1 MLWDICEFL
10 SYGTF
15 ARIPNNQTLTVND
28 SFAPFL
34 KIELIEH
41 YDGSIDKLG
50 EAEKFYHYL
59 IHLSN
64 FQFRIEAMILKGDF
78 NAQLGAIRP
87 NLQVLHTLC
96 RRLFDNHSLKTF
108 LRYVLHTGNFL
119 NKVGFFHFI
128 TQLQEIP

>member
-10 SYGTF
+10 NYGTF
-15 ARIPNNQTLTVND
+15 ARIPLTVND

-119 NKVGFFHFI
+119 NKVGFFSI
-128 TQLQEIP
+128 L

>member
-1 MLWDICEFL
+1 MKCCLRVFSIVW
-10 SYGTF
+10 
-15 ARIPNNQTLTVND
+15 Q
-28 SFAPFL
+28 
-34 KIELIEH
+34 IELIQH
-41 YDGSIDKLG
+41 YDGSIGKLG

-59 IHLSN
+59 IQLPN

-87 NLQVLHTLC
+87 NFQVLHTLC

-119 NKVGFFHFI
+119 NKVNISSTLNYLHFSKESI
-128 TQLQEIP
+128 LLVM